1 MNVFFAM
8 KLKRSAIRFQKRL
21 EALVG
26 EAHQAQVLAALA
38 LGAVAPEVEVPV
50 VAGKCQ

>member
-8 KLKRSAIRFQKRL
+8 KLKRFAIRFQKRL
-21 EALVG
+21 EVLVV
-26 EAHQAQVLAALA
+26 EVHQAQVLVALA

-50 VAGKCQ
+50 MAGK